1 MIEFAEDNARK
12 PGVLFTEINDNN
24 TDVYED
30 GVRIG
35 YIYRTTDH
43 TGNEC
48 WVYYDSETYT
58 HFWDGRGVT
67 LEDAKCRLPRELKT
81 QRAAAIS
88 AAAEGR
94 Q

>member
-12 PGVLFTEINDNN
+12 SGVLFTEINDNS

-43 TGNEC
+43 LGDDC
-48 WVYYDSETYT
+48 WVYYDSETWT

-67 LEDAKCRLPRELKT
+67 LEDAKCRLPRELKRH
-81 QRAAAIS
+81 RAAAK
-88 AAAEGR
+88 AAAAR
-94 Q
+94 K